1 MEVGNGD
8 WKWEMKVCMDF
19 LTVMENKLDEGRMI
33 TFEEAVE
40 LAKGKIEDEKLFYWQ
55 ISFAKEYGPKSGPL
69 LDN

>member
-1 MEVGNGD
+1 
-8 WKWEMKVCMDF
+8 MDF

-40 LAKGKIEDEKLFYWQ
+40 LAKGKIEMKNCFYWQ
-55 ISFAKEYGPKSGPL
+55 ISFAKRIWPKSGPL